1 MQQVHTIGLRRAVAC
16 WFGVFGCWTALF
28 AATGA
33 LTGVGVGDELHY
45 MKAASLFREQ
55 GWSALSEGVRPPGMP
70 LMVAVVQEVV
80 PEAWV
85 LFATRCINLALSSL
99 IPAVWVG
106 ASPLLRPRRM
116 GLWMGALSAVWLPF
130 HLLSSLAIAEAMSFL
145 LLNGAALALL
155 LREGSNDTRRNQ
167 RQAAVVGLLLA
178 LATLMKANIILVLP
192 VFVLLVGRF
201 SGSRPS
207 WDWRPPLVA
216 AVTAVLV
223 LLPWVALVG
232 ARTGTPALANTNG
245 TNLLL
250 GSGYFSFGGIKPN
263 ERTLMARFE
272 ALLHHGASPVLTHD
286 QYAALA
292 DDCEGV
298 TDSGAVTL
306 RCERAA
312 LTVARDL
319 WLSRPL
325 ELCGLGVAKVL
336 HSLGLSL
343 RGVGDLFRLAVAMA
357 GVVLPLLL
365 WRSGHYRGRVFLHFG
380 VVAAGLAIAFLWL
393 PNQRFAV
400 LYIDTTLLIVAAT
413 WLAVRLDTA
422 EEVAQPGGPSSLGEA

>member
-1 MQQVHTIGLRRAVAC
+1 MQQDQTIGLRRAVAC
-16 WFGVFGCWTALF
+16 WFGVFACWTALF
-28 AATGA
+28 ASTGA

-70 LMVAVVQEVV
+70 LIVAAIQELV
-80 PEAWV
+80 PKGWA
-85 LFATRCINLALSSL
+85 LCATRCLNLALSSL

-155 LREGSNDTRRNQ
+155 LREGSNDRRQNL
-167 RQAAVVGLLLA
+167 RQAAVVGFLLA

-192 VFVLLVGRF
+192 VFVLLIGRF
-201 SGSRPS
+201 SGSRPG

-216 AVTAVLV
+216 AVTAALV

-250 GSGYFSFGGIKPN
+250 GSGSFRFGGSKPD
-263 ERTLMARFE
+263 ERTLMDRFE
-272 ALLHHGASPVLTHD
+272 AMLPDGASPALSPEQD
-286 QYAALA
+286 AALA
-292 DDCEGV
+292 EDCEGV

-306 RCERAA
+306 PCERAA
-312 LTVARDL
+312 LKIARDL
-319 WLSRPL
+319 WRSRPL

-336 HSLGLSL
+336 HSLGFSL

-365 WRSGHYRGRVFLHFG
+365 WRSGHYRGRVFLHLG
-380 VVAAGLAIAFLWL
+380 VVAAGLAVAFLWL

-400 LYIDTTLLIVAAT
+400 FYIDTTLLIVAAT

-422 EEVAQPGGPSSLGEA
+422 EEVAQPGGPSCLDEA

>member
-1 MQQVHTIGLRRAVAC
+1 M
-16 WFGVFGCWTALF
+16 
-28 AATGA
+28 
-33 LTGVGVGDELHY
+33 
-45 MKAASLFREQ
+45 
-55 GWSALSEGVRPPGMP
+55 
-70 LMVAVVQEVV
+70 
-80 PEAWV
+80 
-85 LFATRCINLALSSL
+85 
-99 IPAVWVG
+99 
-106 ASPLLRPRRM
+106 
-116 GLWMGALSAVWLPF
+116 
-130 HLLSSLAIAEAMSFL
+130 
-145 LLNGAALALL
+145 
-155 LREGSNDTRRNQ
+155 
-167 RQAAVVGLLLA
+167 
-178 LATLMKANIILVLP
+178 
-192 VFVLLVGRF
+192 
-201 SGSRPS
+201 
-207 WDWRPPLVA
+207 
-216 AVTAVLV
+216 
-223 LLPWVALVG
+223 
-232 ARTGTPALANTNG
+232 
-245 TNLLL
+245 
-250 GSGYFSFGGIKPN
+250 
-263 ERTLMARFE
+263 
-272 ALLHHGASPVLTHD
+272 
-286 QYAALA
+286 
-292 DDCEGV
+292 

-319 WLSRPL
+319 WRSRPL